1 MLISPTK
8 PGIII
13 IMMMMII
20 TILITSN
27 HDNSNHHNDDYN
39 DDININNVIAPRQN
53 ADIIIILSNILHV

>member
-1 MLISPTK
+1 
-8 PGIII
+8 
-13 IMMMMII
+13 MMMII